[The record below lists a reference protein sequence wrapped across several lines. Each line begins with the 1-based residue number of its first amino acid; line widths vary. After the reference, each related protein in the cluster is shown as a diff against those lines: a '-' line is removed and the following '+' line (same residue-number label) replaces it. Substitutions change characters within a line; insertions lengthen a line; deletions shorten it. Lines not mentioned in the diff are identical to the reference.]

1 MPKVQHNESG
11 GGRGRRGRG
20 ARVMTSLSEIN
31 VVPLVDVMLVLL
43 IIFMVT
49 APMMQ
54 QGLSVRLP
62 QSRRAEPVTAQ
73 PIYITVPAGFSRTRV
88 VQIDRGDT
96 GSTPDEVRVDILQ
109 ERVRQ
114 AVLARD
120 DKSVF
125 LRADASVTAQDIFD
139 VLDKLKEA
147 GIDKVGLMSKPL
159 ERR

>member
-1 MPKVQHNESG
+1 MPKIQQIDSG
-11 GGRGRRGRG
+11 GGRGRGRRGRG
-20 ARVMTSLSEIN
+20 ARVTSSLSEIN

-54 QGLSVRLP
+54 QGLTVRLP
-62 QSRRAEPVTAQ
+62 QSGHADPVTAQ
-73 PIYITVPAGFSRTRV
+73 PIYITVPPDFSRTRV
-88 VQIDRGDT
+88 VQIDNGQGKAD
-96 GSTPDEVRVDILQ
+96 DVRVDILQ

-125 LRADASVTAQDIFD
+125 LRPDASVSAQDIFD
-139 VLDKLKEA
+139 VVDKLKEA
-147 GIDKVGLMSKPL
+147 GIDRVGLMARPID
-159 ERR
+159 RR